1 MIISLSSAIRIVEM
15 INFKFI
21 KQFSL
26 PTHLTCTGR
35 NSHLNRSM
43 HLVKQATPNP
53 YDILVVSFQLLLDR
67 HPLHSQA
74 ILLLR
79 QTRAA
84 VWYQQRHWQC
94 VSLLPDLVQV
104 QGWHDSITKKQF
116 CHRSLNLWHGR
127 KLVYSLLVLSL
138 WAGWVWGWKVFAL
151 KQAVEVTVKVVH

>member
-1 MIISLSSAIRIVEM
+1 MNTTTYDRSKFIISNPNSTPLLALFIPLFKIGMIISLSSAIRIVEM

-26 PTHLTCTGR
+26 PPQLTCTGR

-53 YDILVVSFQLLLDR
+53 YDIL
-67 HPLHSQA
+67 
-74 ILLLR
+74 
-79 QTRAA
+79 
-84 VWYQQRHWQC
+84 C

-104 QGWHDSITKKQF
+104 QGWHDSITKKQL
-116 CHRSLNLWHGR
+116 CHISHNLWHGR
-127 KLVYSLLVLSL
+127 QLVYSLLVLSL
-138 WAGWVWGWKVFAL
+138 WAGWVWGWKVFVL